1 MSDNDNDG
9 VETFIIRI
17 KKSNSEDIKNIDT
30 ESLIESLL
38 QRGSFFKVEE
48 IIKSGKKGKIIS

>member
-1 MSDNDNDG
+1 MSDNQNDG

-17 KKSNSEDIKNIDT
+17 KKSDDDDIKNIDS
-30 ESLIESLL
+30 ESLIKSLL
-38 QRGSFFKVEE
+38 QKGSFFKVEE

>member
-1 MSDNDNDG
+1 VSDNDNDG

>member
-1 MSDNDNDG
+1 MSDNQNDG

-17 KKSNSEDIKNIDT
+17 KKSNSEDVKNIDT

>member
-1 MSDNDNDG
+1 MSDNNNDG
-9 VETFIIRI
+9 VETYIIRI
-17 KKSNSEDIKNIDT
+17 KKSNAEDVKNIDT
-30 ESLIESLL
+30 ESLIKSLL